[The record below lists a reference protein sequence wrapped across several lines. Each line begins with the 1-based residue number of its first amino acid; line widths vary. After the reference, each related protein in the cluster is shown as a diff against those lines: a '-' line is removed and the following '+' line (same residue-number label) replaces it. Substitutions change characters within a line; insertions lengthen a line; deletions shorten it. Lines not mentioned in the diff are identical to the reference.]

1 MQFLTMSIHTLKLFS
16 LIIHKIKKC
25 ITNKILLI
33 KKLNAYIIF
42 LDILFNVDILFY
54 EGDLVTNHNQSK

>member
-1 MQFLTMSIHTLKLFS
+1 MSIHALKLFS
-16 LIIHKIKKC
+16 LIIHKIKKY

-42 LDILFNVDILFY
+42 FDTLFNVDIFFY